1 MGMNIITEETNIP
14 RIFISYSRADKDL
27 VYPFVADIENQ
38 VGVGCWIDLNG
49 IAPSDAFVEK
59 IIEAINMVGVVVFM
73 HSKNSAEA
81 PFVKK
86 EIQYALNKKKKV
98 ILVLMDETPLNDY
111 FLFQFGTT
119 NFIDFHKEEQ
129 RQQLYGDLRRDLN
142 ITSSQIVDKGSTI
155 GAKKEKITQTQY
167 FKKYKVGDT
176 IIING
181 VEGRVFEVDSTGLH
195 GRAVSVVETV
205 QCWCVK
211 NDIDLVIN
219 TDDKNNGAENVRR
232 IQNLPLWEKRFPAF
246 AWCKSLG
253 PDWYLPAISEIE
265 SFIGK
270 GFCNQNY
277 NIERYWS
284 STEESADTAWYYYVY
299 GGYPY
304 VGGKSKNR
312 YVRAVAQF

>member
-1 MGMNIITEETNIP
+1 MNIIAEEISIP

-27 VYPFVADIENQ
+27 VYPFVADIENY
-38 VGVGCWIDLNG
+38 VGVECWIDLNG

-59 IIEAINMVGVVVFM
+59 IIEAINMAGVVVFM
-73 HSKNSAEA
+73 HSKNSSEA

-98 ILVLMDETPLNDY
+98 VLVLMDETPLNDY

-119 NFIDFHKEEQ
+119 DYIDFHKKDQ
-129 RQQLYGDLRRDLN
+129 RQKLYRDIQRNLN
-142 ITSSQIVDKGSTI
+142 IASSQIADINSTI
-155 GAKKEKITQTQY
+155 SVKKEKITHSQY
-167 FKKYKVGDT
+167 FKRYKLGDN

-195 GRAVSVVETV
+195 GIAVSMVETV
-205 QCWCVK
+205 QRWCVK
-211 NDIDLVIN
+211 NDIDLIIN
-219 TDDKNNGAENVRR
+219 TNNKNNGAENMRI

-253 PDWYLPAISEIE
+253 PEWYLPSISEVE
-265 SFIGK
+265 SFIRK
-270 GFCNQNY
+270 GFCGLNY

-284 STEESADTAWYYYVY
+284 STEENAETAWYYYVY